1 MKRVGI
7 IGAGRFGL
15 SLAEALAETGTEVL
29 LIDRNNALVQG
40 AIKKVTWAVQCDAT
54 SASALEAAGI
64 SECDTVVVAIGS
76 NVEASM
82 LVTANCKEL
91 GIATVISKATS
102 EIHGKILDKLGAD
115 HVVYPD
121 RESARRLARN
131 ITEHNAYDLLEIS
144 EGLSLAEID
153 VPEACVGKTLAE
165 ADLRK
170 CVGKTLAEADLRK
183 KSGVTVL
190 CIRRPDPK
198 NNRKPLQIVIP
209 NPNDAFEAED
219 KLIVFGTTSGID
231 TLSGKA

>member
-15 SLAEALAETGTEVL
+15 SLAEALAETGIEVL
-29 LIDRNNALVQG
+29 LIDRNNALVQN

-54 SASALEAAGI
+54 SANALESAGI

-91 GIATVISKATS
+91 GIKTVISKATS

-121 RESARRLARN
+121 RESAHRLARN

-170 CVGKTLAEADLRK
+170 

-198 NNRKPLQIVIP
+198 NNRKPLQIIIP
-209 NPNDAFEAED
+209 NPNNDAFEAED

>member
-15 SLAEALAETGTEVL
+15 SLAEALAETGIEVL
-29 LIDRNNALVQG
+29 LIDRNNALVQN

-54 SASALEAAGI
+54 SANALESAGI

-91 GIATVISKATS
+91 GIKNVISKATS

-121 RESARRLARN
+121 RESAHRLARS

-170 CVGKTLAEADLRK
+170 

-198 NNRKPLQIVIP
+198 NNRKPLQIIIP
-209 NPNDAFEAED
+209 NPNNDAFEAED

-231 TLSGKA
+231 ALSGKA

>member
-15 SLAEALAETGTEVL
+15 SLAEALAETGIEVL
-29 LIDRNNALVQG
+29 LIDRNNALVQT

-54 SASALEAAGI
+54 SANALESAGI

-91 GIATVISKATS
+91 GIKTVISKATS
-102 EIHGKILDKLGAD
+102 EIHSKILDKLGAD

-121 RESARRLARN
+121 RESAHRLARN

-170 CVGKTLAEADLRK
+170 

-198 NNRKPLQIVIP
+198 NNRKPLQVLIP
-209 NPNDAFEAED
+209 NPNDAFEAGD
-219 KLIVFGTTSGID
+219 KLIVFGTTAGID
-231 TLSGKA
+231 ALSGKA

>member
-29 LIDRNNALVQG
+29 LIDRNNARVQG

-54 SASALEAAGI
+54 SANALEAAGI

-76 NVEASM
+76 NIEASM
-82 LVTANCKEL
+82 LVTANCREL
-91 GIATVISKATS
+91 GIKTVISKATS

-121 RESARRLARN
+121 RDSAHRLARN

-144 EGLSLAEID
+144 EGFSLAEID

-165 ADLRK
+165 ADIR
-170 CVGKTLAEADLRK
+170 R

-209 NPNDAFEAED
+209 NPNNDAFEAND

-231 TLSGKA
+231 ALSGKA

>member
-29 LIDRNNALVQG
+29 LIDRNNALVQA

-54 SASALEAAGI
+54 SANALESAGI

-91 GIATVISKATS
+91 GIKTVISKATS

-121 RESARRLARN
+121 RESAHRLARN

-170 CVGKTLAEADLRK
+170 

-198 NNRKPLQIVIP
+198 NNRKPLQIIIP
-209 NPNDAFEAED
+209 NPNNDAFEAED

-231 TLSGKA
+231 ALSGKA

>member
-15 SLAEALAETGTEVL
+15 SLAEALAETGIEVL
-29 LIDRNNALVQG
+29 LIDRNNALVQN

-54 SASALEAAGI
+54 SANALESAGI

-91 GIATVISKATS
+91 GIKTVISKATS

-121 RESARRLARN
+121 RESAHRLARN

-170 CVGKTLAEADLRK
+170 

-198 NNRKPLQIVIP
+198 NNRKPLQVLIP
-209 NPNDAFEAED
+209 NPNDAFEAGD
-219 KLIVFGTTSGID
+219 KLIVFGTTAGID
-231 TLSGKA
+231 ALSGKA

>member
-15 SLAEALAETGTEVL
+15 SLAEALAETGIEVL
-29 LIDRNNALVQG
+29 LIDRNNALVQA

-54 SASALEAAGI
+54 SANALESAGI

-91 GIATVISKATS
+91 GIKTVISKATS

-121 RESARRLARN
+121 RESAHRLARS

-170 CVGKTLAEADLRK
+170 

-198 NNRKPLQIVIP
+198 NNRKPLQIIIP
-209 NPNDAFEAED
+209 NPNNDAFEAED

>member
-15 SLAEALAETGTEVL
+15 SLAEALAETGIEVL
-29 LIDRNNALVQG
+29 LIDRNNALVQS

-54 SASALEAAGI
+54 SANALESAGI

-91 GIATVISKATS
+91 GIKTVISKATS

-121 RESARRLARN
+121 RESAHRLARS

-170 CVGKTLAEADLRK
+170 

-198 NNRKPLQIVIP
+198 NNRKPLQIIIP
-209 NPNDAFEAED
+209 NPNNDAFEAED

>member
-15 SLAEALAETGTEVL
+15 SLAEALAETGIEVL
-29 LIDRNNALVQG
+29 LIDRNNALVQA

-54 SASALEAAGI
+54 SANALESAGI

-91 GIATVISKATS
+91 GIKTVISKATS

-121 RESARRLARN
+121 RESAHRLARN

-170 CVGKTLAEADLRK
+170 

-198 NNRKPLQIVIP
+198 NNRKPLQIIIP
-209 NPNDAFEAED
+209 NPNNDAFEAED

-231 TLSGKA
+231 ALSGKA

>member
-15 SLAEALAETGTEVL
+15 SLAEALAETGIEVL
-29 LIDRNNALVQG
+29 LIDRNNALVQA

-54 SASALEAAGI
+54 SANALEAAGI

-91 GIATVISKATS
+91 GIKTVISKATS

-121 RESARRLARN
+121 RESAHRLARN

-170 CVGKTLAEADLRK
+170 

-198 NNRKPLQIVIP
+198 NNRKPLQVLIP
-209 NPNDAFEAED
+209 NPNDAFEAGD
-219 KLIVFGTTSGID
+219 KLIVFGTTAGID
-231 TLSGKA
+231 ALSGKA

>member
-15 SLAEALAETGTEVL
+15 SLAEALSDSGTEVL
-29 LIDRNNALVQG
+29 LIDRNNALVQS
-40 AIKKVTWAVQCDAT
+40 ALKKVTWAVQCDAT
-54 SASALEAAGI
+54 SASALESAGLA
-64 SECDTVVVAIGS
+64 ECDAVVVAIGS

-91 GIATVISKATS
+91 GIKNVIAKATS

-115 HVVYPD
+115 MVVYPD
-121 RESARRLARN
+121 RDSAHRLARN

-144 EGLSLAEID
+144 EGFSLAEID
-153 VPEACVGKTLAE
+153 VPEF
-165 ADLRK
+165 

-183 KSGVTVL
+183 KNGVTIL
-190 CIRRPDPK
+190 CIRRPDATSR
-198 NNRKPLQIVIP
+198 RKPRQVVIP
-209 NPNDAFEAED
+209 SPDDAFQVED

-231 TLSGKA
+231 AISGKN

>member
-40 AIKKVTWAVQCDAT
+40 AIKKVTWAVQGDAT

-64 SECDTVVVAIGS
+64 SECDSVVVAIGS
-76 NVEASM
+76 NVEASL

-91 GIATVISKATS
+91 GIKTVISKATS

-121 RESARRLARN
+121 RESAHRLARN

-170 CVGKTLAEADLRK
+170 

-190 CIRRPDPK
+190 CIRRPEPK
-198 NNRKPLQIVIP
+198 NKRKPLQILIP

-231 TLSGKA
+231 ALSGKA

>member
-29 LIDRNNALVQG
+29 LIDRNSALVQD

-91 GIATVISKATS
+91 GIKTVISKATS

-121 RESARRLARN
+121 RESANRLARN

-170 CVGKTLAEADLRK
+170 

-190 CIRRPDPK
+190 CIRRPDLK
-198 NNRKPLQIVIP
+198 NKRKPLQIVIP

-231 TLSGKA
+231 ALSGKA

>member
-15 SLAEALAETGTEVL
+15 SLAEALAETGIEVL
-29 LIDRNNALVQG
+29 LIDRNNALVQA

-54 SASALEAAGI
+54 SANALESAGI
-64 SECDTVVVAIGS
+64 PECDTVVVAIGS

-91 GIATVISKATS
+91 GIKTVISKATS

-121 RESARRLARN
+121 RESAHRLARN

-170 CVGKTLAEADLRK
+170 

-198 NNRKPLQIVIP
+198 NNRKPLQIIIP
-209 NPNDAFEAED
+209 NPNNDAFEAED

-231 TLSGKA
+231 ALSGKA

>member
-15 SLAEALAETGTEVL
+15 SLAEALAETGIEVL
-29 LIDRNNALVQG
+29 LIDRNNALVQA

-54 SASALEAAGI
+54 SANALESAGI

-91 GIATVISKATS
+91 GIKTVISKATS

-121 RESARRLARN
+121 RESAHRLARN
-131 ITEHNAYDLLEIS
+131 ITEHNAYDLLELS

-153 VPEACVGKTLAE
+153 VPEA
-165 ADLRK
+165 

-198 NNRKPLQIVIP
+198 NNRKPLQIIIP
-209 NPNDAFEAED
+209 NPNNDAFEAGD

-231 TLSGKA
+231 ALSGKA

>member
-15 SLAEALAETGTEVL
+15 SLAEALAETGIEVL
-29 LIDRNNALVQG
+29 LIDRNNALVQN

-54 SASALEAAGI
+54 SANALESAGI
-64 SECDTVVVAIGS
+64 PECDTVVVAIGS

-91 GIATVISKATS
+91 GVTTVISKATS

-121 RESARRLARN
+121 RESAHRLARS

-170 CVGKTLAEADLRK
+170 

-198 NNRKPLQIVIP
+198 NNRKPLQIIIP
-209 NPNDAFEAED
+209 NPNNDAFEAED

-231 TLSGKA
+231 ALSGKA

>member
-82 LVTANCKEL
+82 LVTATCKEL
-91 GIATVISKATS
+91 GIKTVISKATS

-121 RESARRLARN
+121 RESANRLARN

-170 CVGKTLAEADLRK
+170 

-198 NNRKPLQIVIP
+198 NNRKPLQIIIP
-209 NPNDAFEAED
+209 NPNNDAFEAED

-231 TLSGKA
+231 ALSGKA

>member
-29 LIDRNNALVQG
+29 LIDRNNALVQN
-40 AIKKVTWAVQCDAT
+40 AIKKVTWSVQCDAT
-54 SASALEAAGI
+54 SANALESAGI

-91 GIATVISKATS
+91 GIKTVISKATS

-121 RESARRLARN
+121 RESAHRLARS

-170 CVGKTLAEADLRK
+170 

-190 CIRRPDPK
+190 CIRRPDSI
-198 NNRKPLQIVIP
+198 NNRKPLQILIP
-209 NPNDAFEAED
+209 NPNNDAFEAED

-231 TLSGKA
+231 ALSGKA

>member
-15 SLAEALAETGTEVL
+15 SLAEALAETGIEVL
-29 LIDRNNALVQG
+29 LIDRNNALVQS
-40 AIKKVTWAVQCDAT
+40 AIKKVTWAIQCDAT
-54 SASALEAAGI
+54 SANALESAGI
-64 SECDTVVVAIGS
+64 SAIGS

-91 GIATVISKATS
+91 GIKNVISKATS

-121 RESARRLARN
+121 RESAHRLARS

-170 CVGKTLAEADLRK
+170 

-198 NNRKPLQIVIP
+198 NNRKPLQIIIP
-209 NPNDAFEAED
+209 NPNNDAFEAED

>member
-15 SLAEALAETGTEVL
+15 SLAEALAETGIEVL
-29 LIDRNNALVQG
+29 LIDRNNALVQN

-54 SASALEAAGI
+54 SANALESAGI
-64 SECDTVVVAIGS
+64 PECDTVVVAIGS

-91 GIATVISKATS
+91 GIKTVISKATS

-121 RESARRLARN
+121 RESAHRLARN
-131 ITEHNAYDLLEIS
+131 ITEHNAYDLLELS

-153 VPEACVGKTLAE
+153 VPEA
-165 ADLRK
+165 

-198 NNRKPLQIVIP
+198 NNRKSLQIIIP
-209 NPNDAFEAED
+209 NPNNDAFEAED

-231 TLSGKA
+231 ALSGKA

>member
-15 SLAEALAETGTEVL
+15 SLAEALAETGIEVL
-29 LIDRNNALVQG
+29 LIDRNNALVQS
-40 AIKKVTWAVQCDAT
+40 AIKKVTWAIQCDAT
-54 SASALEAAGI
+54 SANALESAGI

-91 GIATVISKATS
+91 GIIFFISKATS

-121 RESARRLARN
+121 RESAHRLARN

-170 CVGKTLAEADLRK
+170 

-198 NNRKPLQIVIP
+198 NNRKPLQIIIP
-209 NPNDAFEAED
+209 NPNNDAFEAGD
-219 KLIVFGTTSGID
+219 KLIVFGTTAGID
-231 TLSGKA
+231 ALSGKA

>member
-15 SLAEALAETGTEVL
+15 SLAEALAEAGTEVL
-29 LIDRNNALVQG
+29 LIDRNNTLVQT
-40 AIKKVTWAVQCDAT
+40 ALKKVTWAVQCDAT
-54 SASALEAAGI
+54 SASALEAAGVT
-64 SECDTVVVAIGS
+64 ECDTVVVAIGS

-91 GIATVISKATS
+91 GLKNVISKATS

-121 RESARRLARN
+121 RESAHRLARN

-170 CVGKTLAEADLRK
+170 

-198 NNRKPLQIVIP
+198 NHRKPLQIVIP

-231 TLSGKA
+231 ALSGKA

>member
-15 SLAEALAETGTEVL
+15 SLAEALAETGIEVL
-29 LIDRNNALVQG
+29 LIDRNNALVQA

-54 SASALEAAGI
+54 SANALESAGI

-91 GIATVISKATS
+91 GIKTVISKATS

-121 RESARRLARN
+121 RESAHRLARN
-131 ITEHNAYDLLEIS
+131 ITEHNAYDLLELS

-153 VPEACVGKTLAE
+153 VPEA
-165 ADLRK
+165 

-198 NNRKPLQIVIP
+198 NNRKPLQIIIP
-209 NPNDAFEAED
+209 NPNNDAFEAED

>member
-15 SLAEALAETGTEVL
+15 SLAEALAETGIEVL
-29 LIDRNNALVQG
+29 LIDRNNALVQN

-54 SASALEAAGI
+54 SANALESAGI
-64 SECDTVVVAIGS
+64 PECDTVVVAIGS

-91 GIATVISKATS
+91 GIKTVISKATS

-121 RESARRLARN
+121 RESAHRLARN
-131 ITEHNAYDLLEIS
+131 ITEHNAYDLLELS

-170 CVGKTLAEADLRK
+170 

-190 CIRRPDPK
+190 CIRRPDLK
-198 NNRKPLQIVIP
+198 NKRKPLQIIIP
-209 NPNDAFEAED
+209 NPNNDAFEAED

-231 TLSGKA
+231 ALSGKA

>member
-7 IGAGRFGL
+7 IGAGRFGM
-15 SLAEALAETGTEVL
+15 SLAEALADTGTEVL
-29 LIDRNNALVQG
+29 LIDRNSALVQN
-40 AIKKVTWAVQCDAT
+40 ALKKVTWSVQCDGT
-54 SASALEAAGI
+54 NASALESAGI
-64 SECDTVVVAIGS
+64 RECDTVVVAIGS

-91 GIATVISKATS
+91 GVETVISKATS

-121 RESARRLARN
+121 RDSARRLARN

-144 EGLSLAEID
+144 KGLSLAEID
-153 VPEACVGKTLAE
+153 VPAACVGKTLAE

-170 CVGKTLAEADLRK
+170 RN
-183 KSGVTVL
+183 GVTVL

-198 NNRKPLQIVIP
+198 SDRKPMQIVIP
-209 NPNDAFEAED
+209 NPNDGFQEND
-219 KLIVFGTTSGID
+219 KLIVFGTTAGID
-231 TLSGKA
+231 AISGKG

>member
-15 SLAEALAETGTEVL
+15 SLAEALAETGIEVL
-29 LIDRNNALVQG
+29 LIDRNNALVQS
-40 AIKKVTWAVQCDAT
+40 AIKKVTWAIQCDAT
-54 SASALEAAGI
+54 SANALESAGI

-91 GIATVISKATS
+91 GIKTVISKATS

-121 RESARRLARN
+121 RESANRLARN

-170 CVGKTLAEADLRK
+170 

-198 NNRKPLQIVIP
+198 NNRKPLQVLIP
-209 NPNDAFEAED
+209 NPNDAFEAGD
-219 KLIVFGTTSGID
+219 KLIVFGTTAGID
-231 TLSGKA
+231 ALSGKA